1 MTRGIDVPGDLPE
14 VSVWAPLGS
23 EYALVGSIVA
33 YDTLMFEPHYL
44 EAGVWEMVLPYNLPA
59 TSLTTDRLCTIDWR
73 GSRTTWTMDT
83 FNPASKPDGGTT
95 LTVGGPSALSLF
107 ARELAWPSPAAAL
120 TAQVDNPPPL
130 TIGDAET
137 VIRSLV
143 SANWVT
149 RRGET
154 LALGV
159 NGNRGTTVRARP
171 KFDNLLDLVTRKARV
186 GGIGV
191 DINLLNISSTRA
203 SLRMNVWVPADL
215 TLRVR
220 LSEKVGNLLG
230 WTQTNTAPTAT
241 EAIVTGAS
249 GGTGDIYRQVTTAE
263 SIAAAAEW
271 GGHRVVLVQGPAS
284 YDNDDLIQA
293 GEEALDEGVVTN
305 NVALE
310 AADTS
315 GLQAFR
321 DYNVGDLVTG
331 ELTTGLDVQDVIS
344 SIKVDVAEGYPEITP
359 TFGRPDADD
368 PTVSMAELI
377 RQLNRRIR
385 LLEQRS

>member
-1 MTRGIDVPGDLPE
+1 MPGDLPE
-14 VSVWAPLGS
+14 VSVWAPTGA
-23 EYALVGSIVA
+23 EYSLVGSILA
-33 YDTLMFEPHYL
+33 YESLTFEPHYL
-44 EAGVWEMVLPYNLPA
+44 EPGTWEMVLPYGVG
-59 TSLTTDRLCTIDWR
+59 TQSLRADRLCTIDWR
-73 GSRTTWTMDT
+73 GKRTTWTLDT
-83 FNPASKPDGGTT
+83 FNPASSPRGAT

-120 TAQVDNPPPL
+120 TAQVDPAPL
-130 TIGDAET
+130 TTGDAET

-154 LALGV
+154 LALGT
-159 NGNRGTTVRARP
+159 NGNHGSTIRARP
-171 KFDNLLDLVTRKARV
+171 KFDNLLDLVTRKARN

-191 DINLLNISSTRA
+191 DINLLNTTSTRA
-203 SLRMNVWVPADL
+203 SLRMTVWVPADL
-215 TLRVR
+215 TTRVR

-230 WTQTNTAPTAT
+230 WSQTNTAPTAT
-241 EAIVTGAS
+241 KAIVTGAT
-249 GGTGDIYRQVTTAE
+249 GGTGDIYKLVTTAE
-263 SIAAAAEW
+263 GDAAAADW

-284 YDNDDLIQA
+284 YDNSDLIQA
-293 GEEALDEGVVTN
+293 GEEALDDGVVTN

-321 DYNVGDLVTG
+321 DYSVGDLVTG
-331 ELTTGLDVQDVIS
+331 QLLTGLDVQDVIS
-344 SIKVDVAEGYPEITP
+344 SISVNVSEGYPEITP
-359 TFGRPDADD
+359 TFGKPDADD
-368 PTVSMAELI
+368 PMVSMAELV
-377 RQLNRRIR
+377 RHLNRRIR